1 MKRIVMMMCSAIVA
15 LLFATGIHAQ
25 NRTSTLTRSEQFIL
39 DSMRMELDKAAIETK
54 YDMYC
59 DSLQQEL
66 DNKSIASN
74 TTEEV
79 VQLMVP
85 ISFFLFVILIVWIC
99 CHISYRKQ
107 RDRYRIIEKAIEN
120 GQEIPEGLFDEPKKG
135 RKQWTATLRQAI
147 VFIAIGIGLAI
158 FGETIGVEE
167 ITSIATI
174 PGIIGLGYL
183 VVTFIERREQLRIEG
198 HENSTKDTPDES
210 RTTSAAINDEE

>member
-25 NRTSTLTRSEQFIL
+25 NRPSNLTRSEQFIL

-85 ISFFLFVILIVWIC
+85 ISFFLFVILIVWIS

-107 RDRYRIIEKAIEN
+107 RDRYRLIEKAIEN
-120 GQEIPEGLFDEPKKG
+120 GQSIPEGILDEPKKG
-135 RKQWTATLRQAI
+135 HKQWTSTLRQAI
-147 VFIAIGIGLAI
+147 VFIAIGTGLAI

-167 ITSIATI
+167 IVSIATI

-183 VVTFIERREQLRIEG
+183 VVTFIERREQKRIE
-198 HENSTKDTPDES
+198 EQKNNTKASLEELQTVTP
-210 RTTSAAINDEE
+210 TTTDKE

>member
-99 CHISYRKQ
+99 CYISYRKQ

-120 GQEIPEGLFDEPKKG
+120 GQEIPEGLFDEPKKS
-135 RKQWTATLRQAI
+135 RKQWTSTLRQAI

-198 HENSTKDTPDES
+198 HENSTKETLDES